1 MTCDYTV
8 ALLLALLLQAAV
20 CLRDAPEAG
29 RCQTSLKLWNA
40 GLFAE
45 AGRLSGGV
53 PLRAISQTLVE
64 RRGAVSSSHQI
75 IAPRILFL
83 PSKHSGVGWQ
93 APPDTRPSPLG
104 SSFTRRRFNHFFCD
118 WSCSDFL
125 SLPLCLFPRGRSLC
139 RLDKDAL

>member
-1 MTCDYTV
+1 MTSDYTV
-8 ALLLALLLQAAV
+8 ALLLALLLQAPM

-40 GLFAE
+40 GFCLQR

-64 RRGAVSSSHQI
+64 RLGAVSSSHQI
-75 IAPRILFL
+75 IASRILFP

-93 APPDTRPSPLG
+93 APSDTRPSPLG
-104 SSFTRRRFNHFFCD
+104 SSFTRQRFNHFFCD
-118 WSCSDFL
+118 WSCSVFWGCFFF
-125 SLPLCLFPRGRSLC
+125 SQGP
-139 RLDKDAL
+139 